1 MTFAEAVKRQMLQ
14 QGMNATE
21 LSERSGVSNP
31 YISKLFS
38 GKVKE
43 PTWAKACA
51 LIDAL
56 EMTPD
61 QFREYMEAEH
71 E

>member
-31 YISKLFS
+31 YISKLLNLSSIF
-38 GKVKE
+38 KLQ
-43 PTWAKACA
+43 T
-51 LIDAL
+51 
-56 EMTPD
+56 
-61 QFREYMEAEH
+61 RR
-71 E
+71 